1 MIELRQLD
9 LFQFRNY
16 EQASFSFREKIV
28 GISGKNGSGKT
39 NLLDAVYYLC
49 FTKSYFPRT
58 DAQSVMR
65 DRVGFR
71 IAGNFLEKEESL
83 PIACILRETGKKEFQ
98 VGQEIVKKF
107 SMHIGRLPC
116 VMIAPDD
123 VEIIQ
128 GASEQRRKLID
139 SIISQ
144 MDAAYLQDLI
154 DYNKILQ
161 QRNSLLKS
169 ERVDFGLLDILDL
182 QLGGKGNAIFAKRKN
197 FATQYEPLIL
207 EQYRA
212 IAQETD
218 NIAVRYVSKLE
229 NDSLENLLVHA
240 RQKDILL
247 QRTTVGIHRD
257 DLDILMDHIPFKNVA
272 SQGQRKSLLFA
283 IKLAEFQIL
292 QQTKGQ
298 APILLLDDVF
308 EKLDADRMQHLLR
321 IVCAYKESMILI
333 SDTHEERLR
342 DAFETLEVPYQL
354 IAL

>member
-1 MIELRQLD
+1 MIAIRHLD

-16 EQASFSFREKIV
+16 AQASFSFKEKVI

-39 NLLDAVYYLC
+39 NLLDAIYYLC

-58 DAQSVMR
+58 DAQSVMK
-65 DRVGFR
+65 DHIGFR
-71 IAGNFLEKEESL
+71 IAGNFVENEEKL
-83 PIACILRETGKKEFQ
+83 AIACILRETGKKEFQ
-98 VGQEIVKKF
+98 VDQESIKKF
-107 SMHIGRLPC
+107 SQHIGRIPC

-144 MDAAYLQDLI
+144 MDSLYLQNLI

-169 ERVDFGLLDILDL
+169 ERIDHGLLDVLDI
-182 QLGGKGNAIFAKRKN
+182 QLEEKGTHIFEKRNAFAV
-197 FATQYEPLIL
+197 QYLPLIL
-207 EQYRA
+207 EQYHA
-212 IAQETD
+212 IAQNTD
-218 NIAVRYVSKLE
+218 KIHIQYISKLE
-229 NDSLENLLVHA
+229 DESFTNLLSQA
-240 RQKDILL
+240 RQKDLLL

-257 DLDILMDHIPFKNVA
+257 DLNIIMDDGPFKNVA

-292 QQTKGQ
+292 KETKNQT
-298 APILLLDDVF
+298 PILLLDDVF
-308 EKLDADRMQHLLR
+308 EKLDGDRMDHLLH
-321 IVCAYKESMILI
+321 IVCAYSDSMVFI
-333 SDTHEERLR
+333 SDTHKERLK
-342 DAFETLEVPYQL
+342 DAFDHLGVQYQL

>member
-1 MIELRQLD
+1 MELRQLD

-39 NLLDAVYYLC
+39 NLLDAIYYLC

-58 DAQSVMR
+58 DVQSVMR

-71 IAGNFLEKEESL
+71 IAGHFCASGDLL
-83 PIACILRETGKKEFQ
+83 DIACILRETGKKEFQ
-98 VGQEIVKKF
+98 VDQEVVKKF
-107 SMHIGRLPC
+107 SNHIGRLPC

-144 MDAAYLQDLI
+144 MDKVYLQDLI
-154 DYNKILQ
+154 DYNKVLQ
-161 QRNSLLKS
+161 QRNSLLKA
-169 ERVDFGLLDILDL
+169 EHIDFGLLDILDM
-182 QLGGKGNAIFAKRKN
+182 QLVAKGNNIFEKRKT
-197 FATQYEPLIL
+197 FALQYEPLIL
-207 EQYRA
+207 EQYKS
-212 IAQETD
+212 IAQQTD
-218 NIAVRYVSKLE
+218 NIAVQYVSKLE
-229 NDSLENLLVHA
+229 NASFENLLMQT
-240 RQKDILL
+240 RQKDVLL
-247 QRTTVGIHRD
+247 QRTTAGVHRD
-257 DLDILMDHIPFKNVA
+257 DLNILMEGIPFKNIA

-283 IKLAEFQIL
+283 IKLAEFQVL
-292 QQTKGQ
+292 RQAKDQ

-308 EKLDADRMQHLLR
+308 EKLDAERMQHLLG

-333 SDTHEERLR
+333 SDTHEDRLKT
-342 DAFETLEVPYQL
+342 AFESLQVPCQL
-354 IAL
+354 LAL

>member
-1 MIELRQLD
+1 MQLRQLD

-16 EQASFSFREKIV
+16 EQASFSFQEKIV
-28 GISGKNGSGKT
+28 GISGRNGSGKT
-39 NLLDAVYYLC
+39 NLLDAIHYLC

-58 DAQSVMR
+58 YVQSVMK
-65 DRVGFR
+65 DRIGFR
-71 IAGNFLEKEESL
+71 IAGSFLENGNSL
-83 PIACILRETGKKEFQ
+83 SVACILRENGRKEFQ
-98 VGQEIVKKF
+98 VDQEVVRKF
-107 SMHIGRLPC
+107 SSHIGRIPC

-144 MDAAYLQDLI
+144 MDSAYLQDLI

-169 ERVDFGLLDILDL
+169 EKMDFGLLDILDM
-182 QLGGKGNAIFAKRKN
+182 QLCEKGNHIFEKRKN
-197 FATQYEPLIL
+197 FAVQYEPLIL
-207 EQYRA
+207 EQYRS

-218 NIAVRYVSKLE
+218 DIAVQYVSKLE
-229 NDSLENLLVHA
+229 SERFEKLLA
-240 RQKDILL
+240 QSRQKDVLL
-247 QRTTVGIHRD
+247 QRSTVGTHRD
-257 DLDILMDHIPFKNVA
+257 DLNMLMGGIPFKNIA

-292 QQTKGQ
+292 EKTKGQ
-298 APILLLDDVF
+298 SPILLLDDVF
-308 EKLDADRMQHLLR
+308 EKLDAVRMQHLLR
-321 IVCAYKESMILI
+321 IVCTYKDSMVFI

-342 DAFETLEVPYQL
+342 EAFEQLEVSFQL
-354 IAL
+354 IGL

>member
-1 MIELRQLD
+1 MELRQLS

-16 EQASFSFREKIV
+16 EQASFSFTEKVV

-58 DAQSVMR
+58 DAQSVMK
-65 DRVGFR
+65 DRAGFR
-71 IAGNFLEKEESL
+71 IAGHFMENGEALD
-83 PIACILRETGKKEFQ
+83 IACILRETGKKELQ
-98 VGQEIVKKF
+98 VDQETIKKF
-107 SMHIGRLPC
+107 SSHIGRMPC

-144 MDAAYLQDLI
+144 MDKAYLQDLI
-154 DYNKILQ
+154 DYNKILL

-169 ERVDFGLLDILDL
+169 ERVDLGLLDILDL
-182 QLGGKGNAIFAKRKN
+182 QLVEKGTRIFEKRKT
-197 FATQYEPLIL
+197 FAHQYEPLVL
-207 EQYRA
+207 AQYRA

-218 NIAVRYVSKLE
+218 NIAVQYISKLE
-229 NDSLENLLVHA
+229 NESFEKLLVQA
-240 RQKDILL
+240 RQKDLLL

-257 DLDILMDHIPFKNVA
+257 DLNILMDGIAFKNVA

-292 QQTKGQ
+292 NEAKGQ

-308 EKLDADRMQHLLR
+308 EKLDAERMNHLLR
-321 IVCAYKESMILI
+321 IVCAYKDSMILI

-342 DAFETLEVPYQL
+342 AAFESLTVQYQL